1 MKSPLAYLTLII
13 FWAVLYLPGLG
24 SREIRGEEWR
34 RTLPGRTMLNTG
46 EWVVTYSGGLPYVR
60 KPPLINWVS
69 AASFKLTG
77 IQNEWTARLPSVLI
91 MLGATLLIFI
101 LARRFMG
108 KEAAFVGSIFFLSS
122 VGCIEKGRI
131 AEIEVYYIAFTGVAF
146 AAWLAGFMGKLNRW
160 LSWPLAGF
168 FLGLGMLAKGPV
180 HLLFFYLIVAGACW
194 TTKRWREL
202 WSPQHIVALLL
213 CIGLFLAWAV
223 PFVQGYGRLIEQQPW
238 LVQVSTKDAAAGVQE
253 PPRGALATWRHELAS
268 RVTGEEESSTK
279 DWLVRGP
286 RALVMFLPWILFIP
300 VFWRKTDLASLF
312 AGDED
317 TRRTFRGLCW
327 GVVAGFAVMV
337 LLPSSSP
344 RYVAPLL
351 GPVALLLGW
360 MVSLQSARIAM
371 LNEGWRSITNG
382 LVALCLLIFVTASF
396 ITFIP
401 PGPTLPSAWQLGV
414 LLVGIIV
421 GIMGSMK
428 FTKDGAV
435 SSVIGSCFSTLVACA
450 VLMLGYTWLGLW
462 QSTRKEN
469 IRPVATAINEAM
481 QPKDAPL
488 YFFHLGQ
495 VPYPFYLPTDTIE
508 LYDLPQL
515 PESGIRWMVTTA
527 KVASDFATLFERRY
541 GAITKVGEFAGTWG
555 DSDQDVNRRMVLLR
569 FAGK

>member
-1 MKSPLAYLTLII
+1 MKSPLAYLTLVI

-60 KPPLINWVS
+60 KPPLINWIS

-77 IQNEWTARLPSVLI
+77 IQNEWTARLPSVLV
-91 MLGATLLIFI
+91 MLGAVLLIYT

-108 KEAAFVGSIFFLSS
+108 PGAAFVGSIFFLSC

-131 AEIEVYYIAFTGVAF
+131 AEIEVYYIAFTGIAF
-146 AAWLAGFMGKLNRW
+146 AAWLAGFLGKLNRW
-160 LSWPLAGF
+160 AAWLMAGF

-194 TTKRWREL
+194 TTRRWSEL
-202 WSPQHIVALLL
+202 WSPQHLTALLL

-238 LVQVSTKDAAAGVQE
+238 LVQVSAKDAAAGVEE

-286 RALVMFLPWILFIP
+286 RALVMFLPWILFVP
-300 VFWRKTDLASLF
+300 VLWRKTNLASVF
-312 AGDED
+312 GDADD
-317 TRRTFRGLCW
+317 TARTYRGLCW

-360 MVSLQSARIAM
+360 VVSLQSARLPVM
-371 LNEGWRSITNG
+371 NEGWRWIAKG
-382 LVALCLLIFVTASF
+382 LVVLCLLILVVASF
-396 ITFIP
+396 ITFVP
-401 PGPTLPSAWQLGV
+401 PGPALPPTWQLGV
-414 LLVGIIV
+414 LFIGVVVGIV
-421 GIMGSMK
+421 GLMK
-428 FTKDGAV
+428 WRGDGAARAAI
-435 SSVIGSCFSTLVACA
+435 SSCFYTLVACSI
-450 VLMLGYTWLGLW
+450 LMLGYSWLGIW
-462 QSTRKEN
+462 QSGRKEN
-469 IRPVATAINEAM
+469 IRPVATAIRDAI

-508 LYDLPQL
+508 MYDLPQL
-515 PESGIRWMVTTA
+515 PESGVRWMLTTA
-527 KVASDFATLFERRY
+527 KVATDFGPLFERRY
-541 GAITKVGEFAGTWG
+541 GALARVGEFAGTWG